1 MNVPGF
7 NVQAPSAAPFQ
18 MLPPE
23 VLAQLAAAS
32 FRPPAQM
39 QSPAIMREPQGGGGF
54 GLGDGLAMAGMGLG
68 MLGKNPA
75 GWVPSTSGSEP
86 GRTAGDAD
94 LGGYGGS
101 PVNPMGGNPNAV
113 PQIFN
118 PSGNALT
125 QPDFLTGA
133 WRKITGLF

>member
-1 MNVPGF
+1 MPGF
-7 NVQAPSAAPFQ
+7 NVQAQSAAPFQ

-23 VLAQLAAAS
+23 VLAQLAAQG

-39 QSPAIMREPQGGGGF
+39 QAPAMMGPQGGGEGF

-68 MLGKNPA
+68 MIGKGGVPMGSSATTDAPGFGAGLGSSGQGILAGAHKQWLAQNP
-75 GWVPSTSGSEP
+75 
-86 GRTAGDAD
+86 DAQ
-94 LGGYGGS
+94 GYG
-101 PVNPMGGNPNAV
+101 NT
-113 PQIFN
+113 
-118 PSGNALT
+118 LT